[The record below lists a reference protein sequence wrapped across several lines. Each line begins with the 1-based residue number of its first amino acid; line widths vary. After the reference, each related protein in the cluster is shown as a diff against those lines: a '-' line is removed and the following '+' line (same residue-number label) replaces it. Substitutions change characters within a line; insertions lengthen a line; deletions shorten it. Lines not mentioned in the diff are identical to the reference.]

1 MRFQSPV
8 ATTPPVTPDGRIT
21 ELHLWAV
28 REGLRRAPA
37 AAVFEDFCRRLAAAG
52 VPLWRAFV
60 GMRTLHP
67 QWAGYTYTWWRD
79 RDVVDPSPREHGEA
93 YDQDLRESPYTYLR
107 DTALGGGV
115 PQRLRRRLAGGGARH
130 DFAVLEQLAIAGG
143 TDYLA
148 ELIPVG
154 MATEAFPDS
163 GLGFSFATD
172 HPEGFSDD
180 DLHLIEAVLPAVS
193 LAIVSDAEHTMAA
206 GLLAAYLGSDAGRRV
221 HAGVVERGSVES
233 IRAVLWYADIR
244 GFTPI
249 ADATPGPVLVEML
262 DDIFETLAAPL
273 RRHRGEVL
281 KFLGDGML
289 ASFAFVDA
297 TRDETCG
304 HALNAA
310 TESSTLPGIVGYE
323 WDAVVPGC
331 VSPAPM
337 ALFHF
342 TGPPATAD
350 AVRLTGPSGATVFSA
365 GTLSFALGL
374 DDFRPRPNLPA
385 TGDQRLEAFMRNA
398 LAALVRPAGPLAV
411 RVSAISRGVR
421 IVLRRAPD
429 PRIVTV
435 RVFRAHAHN
444 PLAHGS
450 RGMHFVCSTLGS
462 GCVDPSAPRGRR
474 VRYVIVVSDRWGSST
489 PFVTAALS
497 G

>member
-37 AAVFEDFCRRLAAAG
+37 AAVFEDFCRRVAAAG

-107 DTALGGGV
+107 DTAIGGGV
-115 PQRLRRRLAGGGARH
+115 PQRLRRRLAGSGARH

-310 TESSTLPGIVGYE
+310 TEAMHDLDRLNADRARIGKPV
-323 WDAVVPGC
+323 AVVDLALHLGEVLYGNVGAVDRLDFTVIGPAVNEVARIEKLCEPLGRRVL
-331 VSPAPM
+331 VSAEL
-337 ALFHF
+337 AA
-342 TGPPATAD
+342 ATRDRA
-350 AVRLTGPSGATVFSA
+350 
-365 GTLSFALGL
+365 
-374 DDFRPRPNLPA
+374 
-385 TGDQRLEAFMRNA
+385 RLE
-398 LAALVRPAGPLAV
+398 PLGAHLL
-411 RVSAISRGVR
+411 RGVR
-421 IVLRRAPD
+421 EPKEIFALR
-429 PRIVTV
+429 
-435 RVFRAHAHN
+435 
-444 PLAHGS
+444 L
-450 RGMHFVCSTLGS
+450 
-462 GCVDPSAPRGRR
+462 
-474 VRYVIVVSDRWGSST
+474 
-489 PFVTAALS
+489 
-497 G
+497 

>member
-1 MRFQSPV
+1 MRFQSPI
-8 ATTPPVTPDGRIT
+8 ARTPPVTPDGRIT

-37 AAVFEDFCRRLAAAG
+37 AAVFEDFCRRLAASG

-115 PQRLRRRLAGGGARH
+115 PQRLRRRLAGSGARH

-310 TESSTLPGIVGYE
+310 TEAMHDLDRLNADRARIGKPV
-323 WDAVVPGC
+323 AVVDLALHLGEVLYGNVGAVDRLDFTVIGPAVNEVARIEKLCEPLGRRVL
-331 VSPAPM
+331 VSAEL
-337 ALFHF
+337 AA
-342 TGPPATAD
+342 ATRD
-350 AVRLTGPSGATVFSA
+350 SA
-365 GTLSFALGL
+365 
-374 DDFRPRPNLPA
+374 
-385 TGDQRLEAFMRNA
+385 RLE
-398 LAALVRPAGPLAV
+398 PLGAHLL
-411 RVSAISRGVR
+411 RGVR
-421 IVLRRAPD
+421 EPKEIFALR
-429 PRIVTV
+429 
-435 RVFRAHAHN
+435 
-444 PLAHGS
+444 L
-450 RGMHFVCSTLGS
+450 
-462 GCVDPSAPRGRR
+462 
-474 VRYVIVVSDRWGSST
+474 
-489 PFVTAALS
+489 
-497 G
+497 

>member
-1 MRFQSPV
+1 MLGDEICLPSVTDAAVRRGWRPNTKVCEAARMRFQSPV

-115 PQRLRRRLAGGGARH
+115 PQRLRRRLAGSGARH

-244 GFTPI
+244 SFTPI

-310 TESSTLPGIVGYE
+310 TEAMHDLDRLSADRARIGKPV
-323 WDAVVPGC
+323 AVVDLALHLGEVLYGNVGAVDRLDFTVIGPAVNEVARIEKLCEPLGRRVL
-331 VSPAPM
+331 VSAEL
-337 ALFHF
+337 AA
-342 TGPPATAD
+342 ATRD
-350 AVRLTGPSGATVFSA
+350 SA
-365 GTLSFALGL
+365 
-374 DDFRPRPNLPA
+374 
-385 TGDQRLEAFMRNA
+385 RLE
-398 LAALVRPAGPLAV
+398 PLGAHLL
-411 RVSAISRGVR
+411 RGVR
-421 IVLRRAPD
+421 EPKEIFALR
-429 PRIVTV
+429 
-435 RVFRAHAHN
+435 
-444 PLAHGS
+444 L
-450 RGMHFVCSTLGS
+450 
-462 GCVDPSAPRGRR
+462 
-474 VRYVIVVSDRWGSST
+474 
-489 PFVTAALS
+489 
-497 G
+497 

>member
-37 AAVFEDFCRRLAAAG
+37 AAVFEEFCRQLAAAG

-107 DTALGGGV
+107 DTAIGGGV
-115 PQRLRRRLAGGGARH
+115 PQRLRRRLAGSGARH

-297 TRDETCG
+297 ARDETCG

-310 TESSTLPGIVGYE
+310 TEAMHDLDRLSADRARIGKPV
-323 WDAVVPGC
+323 AVVDLALHLGEVLYGNVGAVDRLDFTVIGPAVNEVARIEKLCEPLGRRVL
-331 VSPAPM
+331 VSAEL
-337 ALFHF
+337 AA
-342 TGPPATAD
+342 ATRDRA
-350 AVRLTGPSGATVFSA
+350 
-365 GTLSFALGL
+365 
-374 DDFRPRPNLPA
+374 
-385 TGDQRLEAFMRNA
+385 RLE
-398 LAALVRPAGPLAV
+398 PLGAHLL
-411 RVSAISRGVR
+411 RGVR
-421 IVLRRAPD
+421 EPKEIFALR
-429 PRIVTV
+429 
-435 RVFRAHAHN
+435 
-444 PLAHGS
+444 L
-450 RGMHFVCSTLGS
+450 
-462 GCVDPSAPRGRR
+462 
-474 VRYVIVVSDRWGSST
+474 
-489 PFVTAALS
+489 
-497 G
+497 

>member
-37 AAVFEDFCRRLAAAG
+37 AAVFEEFCRQLAAAG

-115 PQRLRRRLAGGGARH
+115 PQRLRRRLAGSGARH

-297 TRDETCG
+297 ARDETCG

-310 TESSTLPGIVGYE
+310 TEAMHDLDRLSADRARIGKPV
-323 WDAVVPGC
+323 AVVDLALHLGEVLYGNVGAVDRLDFTVIGPAVNEVARIEKLCEPLGRRVL
-331 VSPAPM
+331 VSAEL
-337 ALFHF
+337 AA
-342 TGPPATAD
+342 ATRDRA
-350 AVRLTGPSGATVFSA
+350 
-365 GTLSFALGL
+365 
-374 DDFRPRPNLPA
+374 
-385 TGDQRLEAFMRNA
+385 RLE
-398 LAALVRPAGPLAV
+398 PLGAHLL
-411 RVSAISRGVR
+411 RGVR
-421 IVLRRAPD
+421 EPKEIFALR
-429 PRIVTV
+429 
-435 RVFRAHAHN
+435 
-444 PLAHGS
+444 L
-450 RGMHFVCSTLGS
+450 
-462 GCVDPSAPRGRR
+462 
-474 VRYVIVVSDRWGSST
+474 
-489 PFVTAALS
+489 
-497 G
+497 